1 MQYVWI
7 LLAAAIVVLGAVFVL
22 SSQPSASVDQQ
33 VKLTLTEWKISPN
46 PIELVAGPARLVV
59 FNMGVQPHAL
69 AIMNATNGKVLQ
81 QLEAVAAGQVRTFL
95 VALPKGEFVLYD
107 ALNCRDPLSNRCEKK
122 TMVSKIIVR

>member
-69 AIMNATNGKVLQ
+69 AIMDMNRRVLR
-81 QLEAVAAGQVRTFL
+81 QLEAVPAGGVQTFL
-95 VALPKGEFVLYD
+95 VELPRGEFVLYD
-107 ALNCRDPLSNRCEKK
+107 ALNCRDPIRGSCEQK

>member
-59 FNMGVQPHAL
+59 FNMGVQSHAL
-69 AIMNATNGKVLQ
+69 AIMDMNRRVLR
-81 QLEAVAAGQVRTFL
+81 QLEAVPAGGVQTFL
-95 VALPKGEFVLYD
+95 VELPRGEFVLYD
-107 ALNCRDPLSNRCEKK
+107 ALNCRDPIRGSCQK